1 MKQWKRCLAAILS
14 FVMVAA
20 MLPLSSAEVAN
31 AAGEGNLLAEYKFED
46 SDVTDKSI
54 ADASGNGYDATLEG
68 TGAAIANGVLTLPGG
83 AAGSSAAYVSIP
95 GRLFENRDTLTIST
109 WLKNDTGSGNYS
121 AMYFGTKTKH
131 VDSSVTAGNPLNY
144 WILNPAQPDGYFKS
158 VWTDSNNAS
167 EPYNTETPVSS
178 TKTSA
183 DWGLYTTVITPDKI
197 IGYYNGVEVC
207 NNNKSKTTTD
217 FGAGLVAYI
226 GRSAYNDKFYKGG
239 VYGVRVYGQAL
250 TQAEVWQE
258 YYDDMPPALN
268 KETVINAAL
277 TEVKNSLVLD
287 STVTRDLPLP
297 TEGAKGAVIGWESSN
312 PDVISADG
320 KVTVPT
326 DTAASATLTATI
338 SVAGSTSTK
347 TFDLTVPAV
356 PMQEQ
361 FNSRVEDFSI
371 GTYFVSED
379 LELPGALGANTSIS
393 WTSSNVNA
401 MEIVSADGKIVGKV
415 KRSGQNSDVRLT
427 LTANVTY
434 ANGSDNFS
442 AQKSFDIIVRG
453 EADYAYL
460 MSYTN
465 TKENASLGNS
475 LHLAY
480 SVDGTEY
487 TALNSNTGI
496 CFANNW
502 GGGKASNPNGL
513 QGMYIFRKADGT
525 YGMVAKNTSVQ
536 KYIYVFDSVDLINF
550 TNERKL
556 QLGHDVSGDLQ
567 VCPVSKQ
574 GVVSY
579 QIFWKSGNTQF
590 SAVTADFTTVTDE
603 QQTDYVKESLAEGI
617 KLPEGASVGN
627 VLRIGKSEYD
637 RVVGKLDVVRNTGV
651 QAPQIKAKLGESA
664 NAASL
669 LPETVKTDY
678 SDGSSK
684 DMKVVWDEQDI
695 AGVDFSKVGT
705 YEVKG
710 TIQQTKY
717 ANPFIQQ
724 RADPCILKG
733 NDGYYYF
740 TASYPMCGGS
750 DKNGYDKIVLRQSET
765 IEGLASAEEITIWDC
780 DDHSNNE
787 FRYIWAPEI
796 RLVDDQY
803 YVFYTSSVDGGN
815 VWGIRPHVLKCTDPE
830 DIMNP
835 ASWEAMG
842 LMQAN
847 EGDTQAFTA
856 FSLDMTVFENQGR
869 WYVIW
874 PQSNDYS
881 SLYIAEINK
890 DEPWKCI
897 SNSVKISIP
906 EYSWERQVENVN
918 EGPSVIKNNGK
929 IYVAFSAAGTGPEY
943 CVGLLSIDEN
953 ADMLDAASWK
963 KQGYPVLTSSD
974 VPGEYGPGH
983 NSFTVDE
990 DGNDIFVYHAR
1001 GQQCYDKQCE
1011 WASSG
1016 SLYDPCRDARLKRVH
1031 WAADGTPI
1039 LKMSYAEE
1047 LAEEYKTVTA
1057 TITVRIPVSG
1067 VSLNKTSLNLTVG
1080 GSETLTA
1087 TVLPANASDKTVTWQ
1102 SANPGVATVA
1112 DGKVTAVSAGT
1123 TIITAE
1129 TDGVTAN
1136 CTVTVAAAS
1145 DKDKDK
1151 DDGKVPV
1158 SGITLNKKKLTL
1170 GAGEKFTLKATVK
1183 PGNATN
1189 KTVQWTTNNKKA
1201 ATVKNGKVATNKK
1214 IKKAT
1219 KVTITATADGKKASC
1234 TITVKAAPKKVTL
1247 NAKKKTLKKGKTF
1260 QIKAKLPKNTAS
1272 NVIKYK
1278 SSNKK
1283 VATVSTKG
1291 KVKAVKKGK
1300 ATITVTTFN
1309 KKSAKIKITVK

>member
-14 FVMVAA
+14 IMMTVT
-20 MLPLSSAEVAN
+20 MLPLSSATAAN

-46 SDVTDKSI
+46 SDITDKTI
-54 ADASGNGYDATLEG
+54 ADTSGNGYDAALEG
-68 TGAAIANGVLTLPGG
+68 TGAKIADGVLTLPGG

-95 GRLFENRDTLTIST
+95 GGVFENRDTLTISA
-109 WLKNDTGSGNYS
+109 WLKNDTGKGDYS
-121 AMYFGTKTKH
+121 AMYFGTTTQH
-131 VDSSVTAGNPLNY
+131 LGGGTSNMPLHY
-144 WILNPAQPDGYFKS
+144 WILNPMNPSEYFKS
-158 VWTDSNNAS
+158 VWTDGDNADQ
-167 EPYNTETPVSS
+167 PYTTETPVSS
-178 TKTSA
+178 AKTSA
-183 DWGLYTTVITPDKI
+183 DWGLYTTVITPDRI

-207 NNNKSKTTTD
+207 NNSKIKTTTD
-217 FGAGLVAYI
+217 FGTGLVACI

-250 TQAEVWQE
+250 TQTEVWQE

-268 KETVINAAL
+268 KDTMINAVIA
-277 TEVKNSLVLD
+277 EVKDSLVLD
-287 STVTRDLPLP
+287 STVAKDLSLP
-297 TEGAKGAVIGWESSN
+297 TEGAKGAAISWDSSN
-312 PDVISADG
+312 SDVISADG
-320 KVTVPT
+320 KVTIPT
-326 DTAASATLTATI
+326 DTAANVTLTATI
-338 SVAGSTSTK
+338 SLGGKKDTK
-347 TFDLTVPAV
+347 TFDLTVPAI

-361 FNSRVEDFSI
+361 FNNRVKDFSI
-371 GTYFVSED
+371 GTFFVSGD
-379 LELPGALGANTSIS
+379 LELPAALGANTNIS
-393 WTSSNVNA
+393 WSSSNVNA
-401 MEIVSADGKIVGKV
+401 MEIVAANGRIIGKV
-415 KRSGQNSDVRLT
+415 KRSGQNADVRLT

-434 ANGSDNFS
+434 QNGSDNFS
-442 AQKSFDIIVRG
+442 AQKSFDVMVRG

-513 QGMYIFRKADGT
+513 QGMYIFRKVDGT
-525 YGMVAKNTSVQ
+525 YGMVARNTSVQ

-567 VCPVSKQ
+567 VCPVSEQ

-590 SAVTADFTTVTDE
+590 SAITTDFTAVTDE
-603 QQTDYVKESLAEGI
+603 QQTDYVKESLTDGS

-627 VLRIGKSEYD
+627 VLRISKSEYD

-651 QAPQIKAKLGESA
+651 QAPQIEVKLGESA
-664 NAASL
+664 NIASL

-695 AGVDFSKVGT
+695 SGTDLSKAGT
-705 YEVKG
+705 YQVKG
-710 TIQQTKY
+710 TIQQTQY

-740 TASYPMCGGS
+740 TASYPMLGGG
-750 DKNGYDKIVLRQSET
+750 DKNGYDKIVLRRSET
-765 IEGLASAEEITIWDC
+765 IEGLAKAEEITIWDC

-803 YVFYTSSVDGGN
+803 YVFYTSSIAGDN
-815 VWGIRPHVLKCTDPE
+815 TWGIRPHVLQCTNAD

-835 ASWEAMG
+835 ASWQAMG

-847 EGDTQAFTA
+847 SGDTQAFTA
-856 FSLDMTVFENQGR
+856 FSLDMTVLENQGR

-881 SLYIAEINK
+881 SLFIAEIDK
-890 DEPWKCI
+890 EEPWKCI

-906 EYSWERQVENVN
+906 EYSWERQAENVN
-918 EGPSVIKNNGK
+918 EGPSVIKNKGK

-943 CVGLLSIDEN
+943 CVGLLSIDEE

-963 KQGYPVLTSSD
+963 KQGYPVLTSAD

-1001 GQQCYDKQCE
+1001 GQQCYDKKCE
-1011 WASSG
+1011 WANAG
-1016 SLYDPCRDARLKRVH
+1016 SLWDPCRDARLKRVH

-1047 LAEEYKTVTA
+1047 LAEENRTVTA
-1057 TITVRIPVSG
+1057 TINVRVPVSG
-1067 VSLNKTSLNLTVG
+1067 VSLNKTNLNLTVG

-1102 SANPGVATVA
+1102 SANPGIATVVN
-1112 DGKVTAVSAGT
+1112 GKVTAVAVGT
-1123 TIITAE
+1123 TTITA
-1129 TDGVTAN
+1129 TAADGKTAN
-1136 CTVTVAAAS
+1136 CTVTVKAAGTNT
-1145 DKDKDK
+1145 DT
-1151 DDGKVPV
+1151 VRV

-1183 PGNATN
+1183 PNNATN
-1189 KTVQWTTNNKKA
+1189 KTVQWTTSNKKA
-1201 ATVKNGKVATNKK
+1201 VTVDKGKVATNKK
-1214 IKKAT
+1214 LKKTT
-1219 KVTITATADGKKASC
+1219 KVTITAAADGKKASC

-1272 NVIKYK
+1272 YTIKYK
-1278 SSNKK
+1278 SSNRK
-1283 VATVSTKG
+1283 VATVSAKG

>member
-1 MKQWKRCLAAILS
+1 MEQWKRCLAAILS
-14 FVMVAA
+14 IIMMVA
-20 MLPLSSAEVAN
+20 MLPLSPATVAN

-46 SDVTDKSI
+46 SDITDKRI
-54 ADASGNGYDATLEG
+54 ADTSGNGHDAALEG
-68 TGAAIANGVLTLPGG
+68 TGAKIADGVLTLPGG

-95 GRLFENRDTLTIST
+95 GGVFENMDTLTISA
-109 WLKNDTGSGNYS
+109 WLKNDTGKGDYS
-121 AMYFGTKTKH
+121 AMYFGTTTQH
-131 VDSSVTAGNPLNY
+131 LGGGASNMPLHY
-144 WILNPAQPDGYFKS
+144 WILNPMNPSEYFKS
-158 VWTDSNNAS
+158 VWTDGDNADQ
-167 EPYNTETPVSS
+167 PYKTETPVSS

-183 DWGLYTTVITPDKI
+183 DWGLYTTVITPDRI

-207 NNNKSKTTTD
+207 NNSKSKTTTD
-217 FGAGLVAYI
+217 FGTGLVACI

-250 TQAEVWQE
+250 TQTEVWQE

-268 KETVINAAL
+268 KDTIINAAIA
-277 TEVKNSLVLD
+277 EVKDSLVLD
-287 STVTRDLPLP
+287 STVAKDLSLP
-297 TEGAKGAVIGWESSN
+297 TEGAKGAAISWESTNS
-312 PDVISADG
+312 DVISADG
-320 KVTVPT
+320 KVTIPT
-326 DTAASATLTATI
+326 DTAANVTLTAKI
-338 SVAGSTSTK
+338 SLCGKTDTK

-361 FNSRVEDFSI
+361 FNNRVKDFSI
-371 GTYFVSED
+371 GTFFVSGD
-379 LELPGALGANTSIS
+379 LELPAALGANTNIS
-393 WTSSNVNA
+393 WSSSNVNA
-401 MEIVSADGKIVGKV
+401 MEIVAANGRIIGKV
-415 KRSGQNSDVRLT
+415 KRSGQNADVRLT

-434 ANGSDNFS
+434 QNGSDNFS
-442 AQKSFDIIVRG
+442 AQKSFDVMVRG

-567 VCPVSKQ
+567 VCPVSEQ

-590 SAVTADFTTVTDE
+590 SAITTDFTTVTDE
-603 QQTDYVKESLAEGI
+603 QQTDYVKESLTDGS

-627 VLRIGKSEYD
+627 VLRISKSEYD

-651 QAPQIKAKLGESA
+651 QAPQIEVKLGESA
-664 NAASL
+664 NIASL

-695 AGVDFSKVGT
+695 SGTDLSKAGT

-710 TIQQTKY
+710 TIQQTQY

-740 TASYPMCGGS
+740 TASYPMLGGG
-750 DKNGYDKIVLRQSET
+750 DKNGYDKIVLRRSET
-765 IEGLASAEEITIWDC
+765 IEGLAKAEEITIWDC

-815 VWGIRPHVLKCTDPE
+815 VWGIRPHVLKCTDSE

-835 ASWEAMG
+835 ASWQAMG

-943 CVGLLSIDEN
+943 CIGLLSIDED

-963 KQGYPVLTSSD
+963 KQGYPVLTSAD

-1001 GQQCYDKQCE
+1001 GQKCYDKQCD
-1011 WASSG
+1011 WAKDG

-1047 LAEEYKTVTA
+1047 LAEENRTVTA
-1057 TITVRIPVSG
+1057 TINVCVPVSG
-1067 VSLNKTSLNLTVG
+1067 VSLNKTSLNLTIG

-1087 TVLPANASDKTVTWQ
+1087 TVLPANASDKTITWQ
-1102 SANPGVATVA
+1102 SANPGIATVVN
-1112 DGKVTAVSAGT
+1112 GKVTAVAVGT
-1123 TIITAE
+1123 TTITA
-1129 TDGVTAN
+1129 TAADGRTAN
-1136 CTVTVAAAS
+1136 CTVTVKAAGTNA
-1145 DKDKDK
+1145 DT
-1151 DDGKVPV
+1151 VRV

-1183 PGNATN
+1183 PNNATN
-1189 KTVQWTTNNKKA
+1189 KTVQWTTSNKKA
-1201 ATVKNGKVATNKK
+1201 VTVDKGKVDTNKK
-1214 IKKAT
+1214 LKKTT
-1219 KVTITATADGKKASC
+1219 KVTITAAADGKKASC

-1272 NVIKYK
+1272 NTIKYK
-1278 SSNKK
+1278 SSNRK
-1283 VATVSTKG
+1283 VATVSAKG

>member
-14 FVMVAA
+14 IIMTVA
-20 MLPLSSAEVAN
+20 MLPLSSATVAN

-46 SDVTDKSI
+46 SDITDKTI
-54 ADASGNGYDATLEG
+54 ADTSGNGYDAALEG
-68 TGAAIANGVLTLPGG
+68 TGAKIADGVLTLPGG

-95 GRLFENRDTLTIST
+95 GGVFENRDTLTISA
-109 WLKNDTGSGNYS
+109 WLKNDTGKGDYS
-121 AMYFGTKTKH
+121 AMYFGTTTQH
-131 VDSSVTAGNPLNY
+131 LGGGTSNMPLHY
-144 WILNPAQPDGYFKS
+144 WILNPMNPSEYFKS
-158 VWTDSNNAS
+158 VWTDGDNADQ
-167 EPYNTETPVSS
+167 PYTTETPVSS
-178 TKTSA
+178 AKTSA
-183 DWGLYTTVITPDKI
+183 DWGLYTTVITPDRI

-207 NNNKSKTTTD
+207 NNSKIKTTTD
-217 FGAGLVAYI
+217 FGTGLVACI

-250 TQAEVWQE
+250 TQTEVWQE

-268 KETVINAAL
+268 KDTMINAAIA
-277 TEVKNSLVLD
+277 EVKDSLVLD
-287 STVTRDLPLP
+287 STVAKDLSLP
-297 TEGAKGAVIGWESSN
+297 TEGAKGTAISWESTNS
-312 PDVISADG
+312 DVISADG
-320 KVTVPT
+320 KVTIPT
-326 DTAASATLTATI
+326 DTAANVTLTAKI
-338 SVAGSTSTK
+338 SLCGKTDTK

-361 FNSRVEDFSI
+361 FNNRVKDFSI
-371 GTYFVSED
+371 GTFFVSGD
-379 LELPGALGANTSIS
+379 LELPAALGANTNIS
-393 WTSSNVNA
+393 WSSSNVNA
-401 MEIVSADGKIVGKV
+401 MEIVAANGKIIGKV
-415 KRSGQNSDVRLT
+415 KRSGQNADVRLT

-434 ANGSDNFS
+434 QNGSDNFS
-442 AQKSFDIIVRG
+442 AQKSFDVMVRG

-513 QGMYIFRKADGT
+513 QGMYIFRKVDGT
-525 YGMVAKNTSVQ
+525 YGMVARNTSVQ

-567 VCPVSKQ
+567 VCPVSEQ

-590 SAVTADFTTVTDE
+590 SAITTDFTTVTDE
-603 QQTDYVKESLAEGI
+603 QQTDYVKESLTDGS

-627 VLRIGKSEYD
+627 VLRISKSEYD

-651 QAPQIKAKLGESA
+651 QAPQIEVKLGESA
-664 NAASL
+664 NIASL

-684 DMKVVWDEQDI
+684 NMKVVWDEQDI
-695 AGVDFSKVGT
+695 SGTDLSKAGT
-705 YEVKG
+705 YQVKG
-710 TIQQTKY
+710 TIQQTQY

-740 TASYPMCGGS
+740 TASYPMLGGD
-750 DKNGYDKIVLRQSET
+750 DKNGYDKIVLRRSET
-765 IEGLASAEEITIWDC
+765 IEGLAKAEEITIWDC

-796 RLVDDQY
+796 RLVDDRY
-803 YVFYTSSVDGGN
+803 YVFYTSSIAGDN
-815 VWGIRPHVLKCTDPE
+815 TWGIRPHVLKCTNAD

-835 ASWEAMG
+835 ASWQAMG

-847 EGDTQAFTA
+847 SGDTQAFTA
-856 FSLDMTVFENQGR
+856 FSLDMTVLENQGR

-881 SLYIAEINK
+881 SLFIAEIDK
-890 DEPWKCI
+890 EEPWKCI

-906 EYSWERQVENVN
+906 EYSWERQAENVN

-943 CVGLLSIDEN
+943 CVGLLSIDEE

-963 KQGYPVLTSSD
+963 KQGYPVLTSAD

-1001 GQQCYDKQCE
+1001 GQQCYDKKCE
-1011 WASSG
+1011 WANAG
-1016 SLYDPCRDARLKRVH
+1016 SLWDPCRDARLKRVH

-1047 LAEEYKTVTA
+1047 LAEENRTVTA
-1057 TITVRIPVSG
+1057 TINVRVPVSG
-1067 VSLNKTSLNLTVG
+1067 VSLNKTNLNLTVG

-1102 SANPGVATVA
+1102 SANPGIATVVN
-1112 DGKVTAVSAGT
+1112 GKVTAVAVGT
-1123 TIITAE
+1123 TTITA
-1129 TDGVTAN
+1129 TAADGKSAN
-1136 CTVTVAAAS
+1136 CTVTVKAAGTNT
-1145 DKDKDK
+1145 DT
-1151 DDGKVPV
+1151 VRV

-1183 PGNATN
+1183 PNNATN
-1189 KTVQWTTNNKKA
+1189 KTVQWTTSNKKA
-1201 ATVKNGKVATNKK
+1201 VTVDKGKVATNKK
-1214 IKKAT
+1214 LKKTT
-1219 KVTITATADGKKASC
+1219 KVTITAAADGKKASC

-1272 NVIKYK
+1272 YTIKYK
-1278 SSNKK
+1278 SSNRK
-1283 VATVSTKG
+1283 VATVSAKG

>member
-14 FVMVAA
+14 IMMTVT
-20 MLPLSSAEVAN
+20 MLPLSSATAAN

-46 SDVTDKSI
+46 SDITDKTI
-54 ADASGNGYDATLEG
+54 ADTSGNGYDAALEG
-68 TGAAIANGVLTLPGG
+68 TGAKIADGVLTLPGG

-95 GRLFENRDTLTIST
+95 GGVFENRDTLTISA
-109 WLKNDTGSGNYS
+109 WLKNDTGKGDYS
-121 AMYFGTKTKH
+121 AMYFGTTTQH
-131 VDSSVTAGNPLNY
+131 LGGGTSNMPLHY
-144 WILNPAQPDGYFKS
+144 WILNPMNPSEYFKS
-158 VWTDSNNAS
+158 VWTDGDNADQ
-167 EPYNTETPVSS
+167 PYTTETPVSS
-178 TKTSA
+178 AKTSA
-183 DWGLYTTVITPDKI
+183 DWGLYTTVITPDRI

-207 NNNKSKTTTD
+207 NNSKIKTTTD
-217 FGAGLVAYI
+217 FGTGLVACI

-250 TQAEVWQE
+250 TQTEVWQE

-268 KETVINAAL
+268 KDTMINAVIA
-277 TEVKNSLVLD
+277 EVKDSLVLD
-287 STVTRDLPLP
+287 STVAKDLSLP
-297 TEGAKGAVIGWESSN
+297 TEGAKGAAISWDSSN
-312 PDVISADG
+312 SDVISADG
-320 KVTVPT
+320 KVTIPT
-326 DTAASATLTATI
+326 DTAANVTLTATI
-338 SVAGSTSTK
+338 SLGGKKDTK
-347 TFDLTVPAV
+347 TFDLTVPAI

-361 FNSRVEDFSI
+361 FNNRVKDFSI
-371 GTYFVSED
+371 GTFFVSGD
-379 LELPGALGANTSIS
+379 LELPAALGANTNIS
-393 WTSSNVNA
+393 WSSSNVNA
-401 MEIVSADGKIVGKV
+401 MEIVAANGRIIGKV
-415 KRSGQNSDVRLT
+415 KRSGQNADVRLT

-434 ANGSDNFS
+434 QNGSDNFS
-442 AQKSFDIIVRG
+442 AQKSFDVMVRG

-513 QGMYIFRKADGT
+513 QGMYIFRKVDGT
-525 YGMVAKNTSVQ
+525 YGMVARNTSVQ

-567 VCPVSKQ
+567 VCPVSEQ

-590 SAVTADFTTVTDE
+590 SAITTDFTAVTDE
-603 QQTDYVKESLAEGI
+603 QQTDYVKESLTDGS

-627 VLRIGKSEYD
+627 VLRISKSEYD

-651 QAPQIKAKLGESA
+651 QAPQIEVKLGESA
-664 NAASL
+664 NIASL

-695 AGVDFSKVGT
+695 SGTDLSKAGT
-705 YEVKG
+705 YQVKG
-710 TIQQTKY
+710 TIQQTQY

-740 TASYPMCGGS
+740 TASYPMLGGG
-750 DKNGYDKIVLRQSET
+750 DKNGYDKIVLRRSET
-765 IEGLASAEEITIWDC
+765 IEGLAKAEEITIWDC

-803 YVFYTSSVDGGN
+803 YVFYTSSIESGSP
-815 VWGIRPHVLKCTDPE
+815 WGIRPHVLKCMDAD

-835 ASWEAMG
+835 ASWQAMG
-842 LMQAN
+842 IMQAN
-847 EGDTQAFTA
+847 SGDTQAFTA
-856 FSLDMTVFENQGR
+856 FSLDMTVLENQGR

-881 SLYIAEINK
+881 SLFIAEIAK
-890 DEPWKCI
+890 EEPWKCI

-943 CVGLLSIDEN
+943 CIGLLSIDED

-963 KQGYPVLTSSD
+963 KQGYPVLTSAD

-1001 GQQCYDKQCE
+1001 GQKCYDKQCD
-1011 WASSG
+1011 WAKDG

-1047 LAEEYKTVTA
+1047 LAEENRTVTA
-1057 TITVRIPVSG
+1057 TINVRVPVSG
-1067 VSLNKTSLNLTVG
+1067 VSLNKTNLNLTVG

-1102 SANPGVATVA
+1102 SANPGIATVVN
-1112 DGKVTAVSAGT
+1112 GKVTAVAVGT
-1123 TIITAE
+1123 TTITA
-1129 TDGVTAN
+1129 TAADGKTAN
-1136 CTVTVAAAS
+1136 CTVTVKAAGTNT
-1145 DKDKDK
+1145 DT
-1151 DDGKVPV
+1151 VRV

-1183 PGNATN
+1183 PNNATN
-1189 KTVQWTTNNKKA
+1189 KTVQWTTSNKKA
-1201 ATVKNGKVATNKK
+1201 LTVDKGKVATNKK
-1214 IKKAT
+1214 LKKTT
-1219 KVTITATADGKKASC
+1219 KVTITAAADGKKASC

-1272 NVIKYK
+1272 YTIKYK
-1278 SSNKK
+1278 SSNRK
-1283 VATVSTKG
+1283 VATVSAKG